1 MTTNAPRGSR
11 ADVDLSW
18 MTKAGCVQSADLPW
32 TADPEHTT
40 AHEVLL
46 MRAVCHG
53 CPVAADCAGYAKQKK
68 VTAGFWA
75 GRHRDRDPASVVAG
89 PRWATDPLPGFG
101 GLGGAA

>member
-18 MTKAGCVQSADLPW
+18 MSKGRCVQSADLPW
-32 TADPEHTT
+32 TADPQDTT
-40 AHEVLL
+40 AREVFF
-46 MRAVCHG
+46 MRAACHG
-53 CPVAADCAGYAKQKK
+53 CPVAGECAGYAKQQK

-75 GRHRDRDPASVVAG
+75 GRHRDPDTPSVAAG